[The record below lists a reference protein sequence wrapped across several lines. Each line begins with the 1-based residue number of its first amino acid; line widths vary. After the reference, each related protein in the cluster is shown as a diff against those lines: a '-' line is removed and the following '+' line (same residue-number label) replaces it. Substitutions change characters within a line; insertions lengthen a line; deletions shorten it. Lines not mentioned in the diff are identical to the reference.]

1 MIPTKLEINNFG
13 PIGEASIDLDAVD
26 LAAIIGQNGTGK
38 STAFTIAP
46 LWCLFGGTKNGCS
59 PDNLVRMGESEAAV
73 SFEFEHHGEQY
84 KVIRTRS
91 TNGRGKTSLELQ
103 KQNSGDW
110 ESLSGT
116 TIRETEEKIRDLLGL
131 DEETFT
137 SSSMIL
143 QGKSNEF
150 TAKAPGQRK
159 QILAQILGLEIYEK
173 LQEVAKKHG
182 NELDARLQA
191 SKERLSAIEDVL
203 AGKHGVQIT
212 LESTETQIQSSSV
225 AVSELEKSLTE
236 AETSLIRAQEAQ
248 SRIKG
253 LSDRIADLSSRIQKN
268 EESKKALVANLVRL
282 ECTLAQ
288 EPEILQRVEE
298 LASVEKTIRELEPLE
313 ARRGAL
319 RDDYVKIDQEIKANK
334 NISLEAKSRLT
345 KIREDLAMGDIAREA
360 AKKLPDLKVELETQE
375 ALHEDIYTLTRKE
388 EELVQEINK
397 KTHRLDQARARIE
410 ADIRAC
416 EVQTSKLADARCV
429 DLEAARISP
438 CAFLKG
444 AMEAAQQLPD
454 LKAQLE
460 ALIDPEISVLQQEAA
475 QIRSKIEQ
483 IPYDS
488 EKVASLKRQ
497 IAAFEPL
504 ATKAAELSSKEEMA
518 TLLETQTKGAE
529 IKIEELEKQLE
540 NIEKEGRELALRLED
555 LPTLQARLESLR
567 PWVER
572 KEQLPAAKER
582 LIWVSQQI
590 EAVAGE
596 ISQMTLDVESL
607 RRELENIAA
616 TNAREIELDVSKIKK
631 ELKDVRQQ
639 LQDLHS
645 TRGALIARLE
655 EFKRVEAEQ
664 ESLLAERAPLAADL
678 TLYQQLST
686 AFSKNGI
693 PALIIENAI
702 PELERIS
709 NEILGE
715 MSQGKHS
722 LRFETQ
728 RELKSRAGVAETL
741 DIIVSDW
748 AGSRPYETFSGGEQ
762 LRIDFA
768 IRFALAELLSRRA
781 GSKIEWLV
789 VDEGLGSQDR
799 EHREL
804 VLEAIKNVANR
815 FKKVFVITHIEE
827 AQEAFPNQIR
837 FERSDS
843 GVEVE
848 VV

>member
-1 MIPTKLEINNFG
+1 MIPTKLEITNFG
-13 PIGEASIDLDAVD
+13 PIGEASIDLDAVN
-26 LAAIIGQNGTGK
+26 LAAVVGQNGTGK

-46 LWCLFGGTKNGCS
+46 IWCLFGGTKNGCS
-59 PDNLVRMGESEAAV
+59 PDNLVRMGENDAAV
-73 SFEFEHHGEQY
+73 SLEFEHHGEQY
-84 KVIRTRS
+84 KVVRTRS
-91 TNGRGKTSLELQ
+91 TNGRGKSSLELQ
-103 KQNSGDW
+103 KQNGGNW
-110 ESLSGT
+110 EALSGT
-116 TIRETEEKIRDLLGL
+116 TIRETEEKIRDLLNL

-137 SSSMIL
+137 ASSMIL

-159 QILAQILGLEIYEK
+159 QILSQILGLEIYEK

-212 LESTETQIQSSSV
+212 LDSTEAQIQSSSV
-225 AVSELEKSLTE
+225 AVSELEESLTE

-248 SRIKG
+248 IRIQG
-253 LSDRIADLSSRIQKN
+253 LNDRIADLSSRIQKN
-268 EESKKALVANLVRL
+268 EESKRALSADLARL

-288 EPEILQRVEE
+288 EPEILQKVEE
-298 LASVEKTIRELEPLE
+298 LANVEKAIRELEPLE
-313 ARRGAL
+313 ARREAL

-345 KIREDLAMGDIAREA
+345 KIREDLAIGDIAREA
-360 AKKLPDLKVELETQE
+360 AKKLPGLKVELETQE
-375 ALHEDIYTLTRKE
+375 ALHEDIYTLTRKG

-397 KTHRLDQARARIE
+397 KAHRLDQARARIE

-429 DLEAARISP
+429 NLEVARISP

-475 QIRSKIEQ
+475 QIQTKIDH

-497 IAAFEPL
+497 IATFEPL
-504 ATKAAELSSKEEMA
+504 ATKAAGLSSKEEMA

-529 IKIEELEKQLE
+529 IKIEELEKQFE
-540 NIEKEGRELALRLED
+540 NIEKEGRELTLRLGD
-555 LPTLQARLESLR
+555 LPELKIRLENLR

-572 KEQLPAAKER
+572 KEALPAVKER
-582 LIWVSQQI
+582 LSWVSQQI

-596 ISQMTLDVESL
+596 ISQMTLDVEGL
-607 RRELENIAA
+607 HRELENITA

-678 TLYQQLST
+678 TLYQQLGT

-741 DIIVSDW
+741 DIVVSDW